1 VCIFRSAEK
10 FKERCATLGF
20 DASAKLDDGNR
31 WPISDAL
38 PKLTDTEEIKIAK
51 LEKKAVS

>member
-1 VCIFRSAEK
+1 MPYQDFGARSGAAA
-10 FKERCATLGF
+10 RMTAW
-20 DASAKLDDGNR
+20 SR